1 MNITIDLISLV
12 AYGLVLLLFEGLI
25 IIAWLTSRRK

>member
-25 IIAWLTSRRK
+25 IIAWLVGRK

>member
-1 MNITIDLISLV
+1 MNVTIDLISLI

-25 IIAWLTSRRK
+25 IIAWMIGRK